1 MGIRIEPEKSG
12 TIVNK
17 KFKFLGVEFDL
28 EEKKLAYEGHSINY
42 DIMKDEAIQT

>member
-1 MGIRIEPEKSG
+1 MGVRIEPEKSG

-28 EEKKLAYEGHSINY
+28 ERNKLTYEGHSIDY
-42 DIMKDEAIQT
+42 DIQTNEAIQT

>member
-1 MGIRIEPEKSG
+1 MGVRIEPEKSG

-28 EEKKLAYEGHSINY
+28 EEKKLTYEGHSIEY
-42 DIMKDEAIQT
+42 DIKTDDAIKT